1 MANPS
6 TVILQLVAAVAN
18 GIALSQ
24 AVAGAGALTLNGSL
38 VTGGVAI
45 MDVARR
51 IIIASAGAD
60 SAVIFTVKGTSRDG
74 NVQTE
79 TITGV
84 ATPTPVQSVLDY
96 KTVTSITASGATAG
110 NITAGTNGVGSS
122 VWVVDDFLVGSWSL
136 AGNIT
141 GPAGTTYTLEYTIDD
156 PNDIGRSLFPEPQQF
171 SMNPASFI
179 PPHVYAYNQISG
191 ASGDNR
197 WGFPEG
203 PIFAHR
209 LTINSG
215 TGQVVMQSIQ
225 GGVGY

>member
-1 MANPS
+1 MSNPS
-6 TVILQLVAAVAN
+6 TVIIQLVAAVAN
-18 GIALSQ
+18 GIATSQ
-24 AVAGAGALTLNGSL
+24 AVGAAGPLTINGSL
-38 VTGGVAI
+38 ASGGVAT

-60 SAVIFTVKGTSRDG
+60 SAKVFTVTGTSRDG
-74 NVQTE
+74 NVQSE

-96 KTVTSITASGATAG
+96 KTVTSIVASAATAG

-122 VWVVDDFLVGSWSL
+122 VWVVDNFLASSWGL
-136 AGNIT
+136 AGAIT

-156 PNDIGRSLFPEPQQF
+156 PNKIGTSLVVSPQQF
-171 SMNPASFI
+171 SVNPASFV
-179 PPHVYAYNQISG
+179 PPHVYAYSTI
-191 ASGDNR
+191 AAATGDNR
-197 WGFPEG
+197 FGFPEG

-209 LTINSG
+209 VTVNSG

-225 GGVGY
+225 NGIIS